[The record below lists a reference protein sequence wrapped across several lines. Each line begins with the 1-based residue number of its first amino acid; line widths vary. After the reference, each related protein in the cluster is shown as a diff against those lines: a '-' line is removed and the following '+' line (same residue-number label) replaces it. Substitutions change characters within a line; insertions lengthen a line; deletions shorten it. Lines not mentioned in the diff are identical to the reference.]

1 MDAGEMSPFAWQVLE
16 ERRDGTSSGDV
27 RRQYFWSVDYVDA
40 LTARVDYA
48 SGAVSATYY
57 AQYDANWNVTA
68 IADASTGVLER
79 YIFDP

>member
-68 IADASTGVLER
+68 IANATSGVL
-79 YIFDP
+79 